1 VSYRKEQ
8 FKFHQDTSVFLS
20 FGQLTT
26 LSGCITYILRLRRS
40 KRRGRQSKKL
50 TADSPKGR
58 VMLGFFTT
66 GKNVFVPGPCSTVK
80 ERDFTL
86 KAFDKTRE
94 QPAVEDRS

>member
-1 VSYRKEQ
+1 
-8 FKFHQDTSVFLS
+8 
-20 FGQLTT
+20 
-26 LSGCITYILRLRRS
+26 
-40 KRRGRQSKKL
+40 
-50 TADSPKGR
+50 
-58 VMLGFFTT
+58 MLGFFTT